1 MKKLVLVAALFMF
14 VCGGTFL
21 AQAKAPVE
29 QPSKTTTLSND
40 TVVTDT
46 LQKAENVQD
55 TAKVAQYNKK
65 AVSSLSILGNG
76 FFYYQLLIKTSPMSF
91 RIKVI
96 PPCRTILQPAGKP
109 SHN

>member
-1 MKKLVLVAALFMF
+1 MNYEKISISSSPVY
-14 VCGGTFL
+14 GGTFL

-55 TAKVAQYNKK
+55 TAKVAQ
-65 AVSSLSILGNG
+65 
-76 FFYYQLLIKTSPMSF
+76 
-91 RIKVI
+91 
-96 PPCRTILQPAGKP
+96 
-109 SHN
+109 

>member
-21 AQAKAPVE
+21 SQANAPVE

-55 TAKVAQYNKK
+55 TAKVAQ
-65 AVSSLSILGNG
+65 
-76 FFYYQLLIKTSPMSF
+76 
-91 RIKVI
+91 
-96 PPCRTILQPAGKP
+96 
-109 SHN
+109 

>member
-14 VCGGTFL
+14 VCGGT
-21 AQAKAPVE
+21 QAKAPVE

-55 TAKVAQYNKK
+55 TAKVAQ
-65 AVSSLSILGNG
+65 
-76 FFYYQLLIKTSPMSF
+76 
-91 RIKVI
+91 
-96 PPCRTILQPAGKP
+96 
-109 SHN
+109 

>member
-46 LQKAENVQD
+46 LQKA
-55 TAKVAQYNKK
+55 
-65 AVSSLSILGNG
+65 VSSLSILGNG
-76 FFYYQLLIKTSPMSF
+76 FL
-91 RIKVI
+91 
-96 PPCRTILQPAGKP
+96 
-109 SHN
+109 N

>member
-29 QPSKTTTLSND
+29 QPSKTTTLSLRCLRQKKTEPRQSLSKTTTLSND

-55 TAKVAQYNKK
+55 TAKVAQ
-65 AVSSLSILGNG
+65 
-76 FFYYQLLIKTSPMSF
+76 
-91 RIKVI
+91 
-96 PPCRTILQPAGKP
+96 
-109 SHN
+109 

>member
-1 MKKLVLVAALFMF
+1 MKKLVSVAALFMF

-55 TAKVAQYNKK
+55 TAKVAQ
-65 AVSSLSILGNG
+65 
-76 FFYYQLLIKTSPMSF
+76 
-91 RIKVI
+91 
-96 PPCRTILQPAGKP
+96 
-109 SHN
+109 

>member
-14 VCGGTFL
+14 FCGGTFL

-46 LQKAENVQD
+46 LQKAKNVPPQ
-55 TAKVAQYNKK
+55 TNINRAATNTNFFIIHLLLGWYILLL
-65 AVSSLSILGNG
+65 SLSAC
-76 FFYYQLLIKTSPMSF
+76 LL
-91 RIKVI
+91 
-96 PPCRTILQPAGKP
+96 
-109 SHN
+109 

>member
-55 TAKVAQYNKK
+55 TAKSGPIT
-65 AVSSLSILGNG
+65 VSTLQQKSRFLLVYSGKRLFKLIVDS
-76 FFYYQLLIKTSPMSF
+76 YQLRNHQCLS
-91 RIKVI
+91 
-96 PPCRTILQPAGKP
+96 G
-109 SHN
+109 

>member
-1 MKKLVLVAALFMF
+1 MNYEKISISRALFMF

-55 TAKVAQYNKK
+55 TAKVTQ
-65 AVSSLSILGNG
+65 
-76 FFYYQLLIKTSPMSF
+76 
-91 RIKVI
+91 
-96 PPCRTILQPAGKP
+96 
-109 SHN
+109 

>member
-14 VCGGTFL
+14 VCGGSFL
-21 AQAKAPVE
+21 AQAKAPAE

-55 TAKVAQYNKK
+55 TAKVAE
-65 AVSSLSILGNG
+65 
-76 FFYYQLLIKTSPMSF
+76 
-91 RIKVI
+91 
-96 PPCRTILQPAGKP
+96 
-109 SHN
+109 

>member
-1 MKKLVLVAALFMF
+1 MF

-55 TAKVAQYNKK
+55 TAKSGPIT
-65 AVSSLSILGNG
+65 VSTLQQKSR
-76 FFYYQLLIKTSPMSF
+76 FLL
-91 RIKVI
+91 V
-96 PPCRTILQPAGKP
+96 
-109 SHN
+109 

>member
-55 TAKVAQYNKK
+55 TAKVAQS
-65 AVSSLSILGNG
+65 VSTLQQKSRFLLVYSGKRLFLLSIVN
-76 FFYYQLLIKTSPMSF
+76 
-91 RIKVI
+91 
-96 PPCRTILQPAGKP
+96 
-109 SHN
+109 

>member
-55 TAKVAQYNKK
+55 TAKVGQ
-65 AVSSLSILGNG
+65 
-76 FFYYQLLIKTSPMSF
+76 
-91 RIKVI
+91 
-96 PPCRTILQPAGKP
+96 
-109 SHN
+109 

>member
-1 MKKLVLVAALFMF
+1 MKKLVLVAARFMF

-46 LQKAENVQD
+46 LEKAENVQD
-55 TAKVAQYNKK
+55 TAKVAQ
-65 AVSSLSILGNG
+65 
-76 FFYYQLLIKTSPMSF
+76 
-91 RIKVI
+91 
-96 PPCRTILQPAGKP
+96 
-109 SHN
+109 